1 MLKVDKSTQ
10 TEIKLLRKPRTMTPK
25 IKKLPTPKQQEQEYI
40 KPLLIIAFD
49 E

>member
-10 TEIKLLRKPRTMTPK
+10 TEIKLLRKPRTITPK
-25 IKKLPTPKQQEQEYI
+25 IKKLPKPKQQEHEYI
-40 KPLLIIAFD
+40 KPLLIITFD